1 MSKMYYVSYE
11 TAKEKLNLASENE
24 NSDRISLAYCNQFV
38 KDALE
43 EAGANDAEK
52 DKYLETIVLKVFEK
66 MQDNQTEQRE
76 VEMVGM
82 YEAVKDALVWV

>member
-1 MSKMYYVSYE
+1 MYYVSYE
-11 TAKEKLNLASENE
+11 TAKEKLCLSPENE

-43 EAGANDAEK
+43 EAGINDAQK
-52 DKYLETIVLKVFEK
+52 DKYLDTIVLKVFEK
-66 MQDNQTEQRE
+66 VQNSQSEQRE
-76 VEMVGM
+76 VEMVGV